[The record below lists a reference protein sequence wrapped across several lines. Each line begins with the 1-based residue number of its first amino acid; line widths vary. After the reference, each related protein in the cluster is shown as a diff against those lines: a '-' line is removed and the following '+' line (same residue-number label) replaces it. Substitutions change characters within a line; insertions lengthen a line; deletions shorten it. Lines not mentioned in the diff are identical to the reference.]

1 MNAKSPRG
9 ATSVAFVATL
19 IELLIEGGRSVQE
32 LAEECGIDRNTMGR
46 YLRTLRR
53 RKLTFWTSYKQDSR
67 GYYTINCPQLAIAA
81 GVMFDAPKPLT
92 PAGRRARIRAI
103 KRKEKAKC

>member
-1 MNAKSPRG
+1 M
-9 ATSVAFVATL
+9 AFMATL
-19 IELLIEGGRSVQE
+19 ITLLIEGGRSVDE
-32 LAEECGIDRNTMGR
+32 LSEECGIDRNTMGR

-53 RKLTFWTSYKQDSR
+53 RKLTFWTSYKKDTR

-92 PAGRRARIRAI
+92 PAGRRARIRAD
-103 KRKEKAKC
+103 KRRKQCQPPKKP